1 MAIIAHRPRLP
12 LLLLGLVLT
21 GPAGAQDAVQFAEPQ
36 SRQAYGDWLLEC
48 FGKPDDAQSCQ
59 LYQRMLVNRGQA
71 IAMVTTLA
79 FDAESGKARVQIA
92 LPLGI
97 DLARGA
103 RFVVDQGDEYYFPI
117 SRCTFQGCLLE
128 SLFPDTL
135 TEHMRKGV
143 NASIMVVSPGQGD
156 FTIPLSLNGFAPAYA
171 EISNPPTTAS
181 APPSTPDRQTTGST
195 PAPRPADPP
204 AAEPER

>member
-1 MAIIAHRPRLP
+1 MMATTALRASLP
-12 LLLLGLVLT
+12 LLLLGLLASGVT
-21 GPAGAQDAVQFAEPQ
+21 GAQETAQFAEPQ

-48 FGKPDDAQSCQ
+48 FGKPDETQSCQ
-59 LYQRMLVNRGQA
+59 LYQRMLVNQGQA

-97 DLARGA
+97 DLSRGA
-103 RFVVDQGDEYYFPI
+103 RFAVDQGDAYYFPI

-128 SLFPDTL
+128 SLFPDEL
-135 TEHMRKGV
+135 TEHMRKGTK
-143 NASIMVVSPGQGD
+143 ASITVVSPGQGD

-171 EISNPPTTAS
+171 EISNPPATAS
-181 APPSTPDRQTTGST
+181 AQPSAPDRQTTGST
-195 PAPRPADPP
+195 PTPRPGTA
-204 AAEPER
+204 R